1 MRLLGFVKG
10 KSTAWCNRK
19 QLAWK
24 DDISQ
29 SKSLSWVKYNTIAT
43 NYQLD
48 NRSANKGNAQVF
60 GNFTANNCIIRLK
73 PVITLYIEKRS
84 DSTEDTYGSINVY
97 TEISY
102 QRVGNYSI
110 RIDNP
115 STQIS
120 NTITT
125 SNLYW
130 YSALD
135 YTSNTHLMQITASY
149 HALVRIS
156 GYIDIEYLNIDSL

>member
-1 MRLLGFVKG
+1 MGFLGFVKG
-10 KSTAWCNRK
+10 SSTAWCNRK

-29 SKSLSWVKYNTIAT
+29 SKSLSWIKYNTVAT
-43 NYQLD
+43 NYQFD
-48 NRSANKGNAQVF
+48 NRSGNSGKNQVF
-60 GNFTANNCIIRLK
+60 GYFTVSNCIIRLK

-84 DSTEDTYGSINVY
+84 DSTEDTYGSINIY

-102 QRVGNYSI
+102 QRVVNYSI

-135 YTSNTHLMQITASY
+135 YTNNTFNMQISASY

-156 GYIDIEYLNIDSL
+156 GYIDIEYLNIESL